1 MKHELEVCA
10 TVAHEGADEVYSTE
24 LRLIPKEGG
33 ACIRFATTP
42 TRDRKE
48 AQGHLAA
55 LMAFLKESRK

>member
-10 TVAHEGADEVYSTE
+10 HVSHEGADEVYTTE
-24 LRLIPKEGG
+24 LRLVPTAGG

-48 AQGHLAA
+48 AQAHLAA
-55 LMAFLKESRK
+55 LMAFLKEHRK